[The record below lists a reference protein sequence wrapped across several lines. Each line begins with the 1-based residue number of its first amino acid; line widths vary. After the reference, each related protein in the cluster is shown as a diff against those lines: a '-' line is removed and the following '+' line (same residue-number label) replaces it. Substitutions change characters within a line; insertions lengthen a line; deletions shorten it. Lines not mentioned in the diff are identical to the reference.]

1 MRIGEVRPTWRY
13 WLLWLPNRIVMR
25 LVFEIRC
32 QGLEHRPEPPYLIVV
47 NHHNGFDPMLLMAA
61 TPMTPRIVFF
71 GPMERDFS
79 RGFRNRVMG
88 FFGSTIPYRPD
99 RRGLG
104 DAVRT
109 VHRVFAE
116 RGVLAIFAEGR
127 VGFRETELLPFEE
140 GAAAFAMASRVPVVP
155 CAMIGSTHLW
165 FRAPIRVRF
174 GPPIA
179 IDEFHGKADRDALE
193 ERMRAAVAE
202 LLPDREPSLPR
213 RRPLAWLTDLLN
225 GPHDIARRRKELSKD
240 AAEER

>member
-25 LVFEIRC
+25 LLCDIRVE
-32 QGLEHRPEPPYLIVV
+32 GLERRPAPPYQLVV
-47 NHHNGFDPMLLMAA
+47 NHHNGADPMLLMAA
-61 TPMTPRIVFF
+61 MPATPRIVFF
-71 GPMERDFS
+71 GPKELDFS
-79 RGFRNRVMG
+79 RGFKNRVMG

-104 DAVRT
+104 EAVRN
-109 VHRVFAE
+109 VHRVLAQ

-140 GAAAFAMASRVPVVP
+140 GAAAFALASRVPVVP
-155 CAMIGSTHLW
+155 CAIIGSTNLW

-174 GPPIA
+174 GQPLA
-179 IDEFHGKADRDALE
+179 VDEFHGKAGRAALE
-193 ERMRAAVAE
+193 ERIRAAVAE
-202 LLPDREPSLPR
+202 LLPDREPPLPR

-225 GPHDIARRRKELSKD
+225 GPDDVARRRKELG
-240 AAEER
+240 R